1 MKWAVLG
8 HAGML
13 GQDLMLG
20 LSNRD
25 VSGFDRSEF
34 DITDLESVRN
44 ILSGFDVVVNC
55 AAWTAV
61 DDAEVNEAVAL
72 AINGTGPANVAQVCA
87 EFGSKLVQ
95 ISTDYVF
102 SGDAK
107 VPYSENE
114 ITEPKSAYGRTKLA
128 GELAVREK
136 LPKDHYVVRTAWLY
150 GQHGPNFVKT
160 MINLEKTQ
168 DSISVVEDQI
178 GQPTW
183 TKDLSTQMISMIDSK
198 VPSGTYHATSSGQ
211 TSWFGLTQRIFEL
224 LGADPKRV
232 LPTDTAAFLRPAPRP
247 VYSVL
252 GHENWAK
259 VGLNPIRNWNE
270 ALTAAFA
277 EGTFNAS

>member
-25 VSGFDRSEF
+25 VHGFDRAVF
-34 DITDLESVRN
+34 DISSLDSVRSV
-44 ILSGFDVVVNC
+44 LSDFDVVFNC

-61 DDAEVNEAVAL
+61 DDAEVNEVAAM
-72 AINGTGPANVAQVCA
+72 AINGTGPANVSRVCN
-87 EFGSKLVQ
+87 ELGSKLVH

-107 VPYSENE
+107 IPYSE
-114 ITEPKSAYGRTKLA
+114 TEMTKPKSAYGRTKLA
-128 GELAVREK
+128 GELAVKEN
-136 LPKDHYVVRTAWLY
+136 LPNDHFIVRTAWLY
-150 GQHGPNFVKT
+150 GQYGPNFIKT
-160 MINLEKTQ
+160 MINLEKTK
-168 DSISVVEDQI
+168 DSISVVDDQI

-183 TKDLSTQMISMIDSK
+183 TKDLTTQIISMIDAK
-198 VPSGTYHATSSGQ
+198 APSGTYHATSSGQ

-224 LGADPKRV
+224 LGSDPKRV
-232 LPTDTAAFLRPAPRP
+232 LPTDTAAFPRPAPRP
-247 VYSVL
+247 AYSVL
-252 GHENWAK
+252 GHENWSK

-270 ALTAAFA
+270 ALNAAFA
-277 EGTFNAS
+277 EGAFNAS

>member
-25 VSGFDRSEF
+25 VQGFDRAEF
-34 DITDLESVRN
+34 DITDLESVRSV
-44 ILSGFDVVVNC
+44 LSDFDVVVNC

-61 DDAEVNEAVAL
+61 DDAEANEAAAM
-72 AINGTGPANVAQVCA
+72 AINGTGPANVALVCA
-87 EFGSKLVQ
+87 ERGSKLVH

-102 SGDAK
+102 SGDAEI
-107 VPYSENE
+107 PYSETE
-114 ITEPKSAYGRTKLA
+114 ITKPKSAYGRTKLA
-128 GELAVREK
+128 GELAVREN
-136 LPKDHYVVRTAWLY
+136 LPNDHFIVRTAWLY
-150 GQHGPNFVKT
+150 GQYGPNFITT
-160 MINLEKTQ
+160 MINLETTK
-168 DSISVVEDQI
+168 DSISVVDDQI

-183 TKDLSTQMISMIDSK
+183 TKDLTTQIISMIDAK
-198 VPSGTYHATSSGQ
+198 APSGTYHATSSGQ

-232 LPTDTAAFLRPAPRP
+232 LPTDTASFPRPAPRP
-247 VYSVL
+247 AYSVL
-252 GHENWAK
+252 GHENWSK
-259 VGLNPIRNWNE
+259 VGLNPIRTWNE

-277 EGTFNAS
+277 EGAFNAS

>member
-25 VSGFDRSEF
+25 VHGFDRAEF
-34 DITDLESVRN
+34 DITSLDSVRSV
-44 ILSGFDVVVNC
+44 LSDFDVVVNC

-61 DDAEVNEAVAL
+61 DDAEVNEVAAM
-72 AINGTGPANVAQVCA
+72 AINGTGPANVSRVCN
-87 EFGSKLVQ
+87 ELGSKLVH

-107 VPYSENE
+107 IPYSE
-114 ITEPKSAYGRTKLA
+114 TEMTKPKSAYGRTKLA
-128 GELAVREK
+128 GELAVKEN
-136 LPKDHYVVRTAWLY
+136 LPNDHFIVRTAWLY
-150 GQHGPNFVKT
+150 GRYGPNFIKT
-160 MINLEKTQ
+160 MINLEKTK
-168 DSISVVEDQI
+168 DSISVVDDQI

-183 TKDLSTQMISMIDSK
+183 TKDLTTQIISMIDAK
-198 VPSGTYHATSSGQ
+198 APSGTYHATSSGQ

-232 LPTDTAAFLRPAPRP
+232 LPTDTAAFPRPAPRP
-247 VYSVL
+247 AYSVL
-252 GHENWAK
+252 GHENWSK

-270 ALTAAFA
+270 ALNAAFA
-277 EGTFNAS
+277 EGAFNAS

>member
-34 DITDLESVRN
+34 DITDLESVRH

-61 DDAEVNEAVAL
+61 DDAEFNEAA
-72 AINGTGPANVAQVCA
+72 AMEINGTGPAYVARVCA
-87 EFGSKLVQ
+87 ELGSKLVH

-102 SGDAK
+102 SGDTE
-107 VPYSENE
+107 VPYSEAE
-114 ITEPKSAYGRTKLA
+114 ITKPKSAYGRTKLA
-128 GELAVREK
+128 GELAVREN
-136 LPKDHYVVRTAWLY
+136 LPSDHYIVRTAWLY
-150 GQHGPNFVKT
+150 GQHGPNFIKT
-160 MINLEKTQ
+160 MINLETTK
-168 DSISVVEDQI
+168 DSISVVDDQI

-183 TKDLSTQMISMIDSK
+183 TKDLTTQIISMIDAK
-198 VPSGTYHATSSGQ
+198 APSGTYHATSSGQ
-211 TSWFGLTQRIFEL
+211 TSWFGLSQRIFEL

-232 LPTDTAAFLRPAPRP
+232 LPTDSASFPRPAPRP
-247 VYSVL
+247 AYSVL
-252 GHENWAK
+252 GHENWSK
-259 VGLNPIRNWNE
+259 VGLNPIRHWNK

-277 EGTFNAS
+277 EGAFNAS